1 MLLDA
6 GSEGVLNTTLELF
19 TKGGAKSY
27 LSVAA
32 AVIAPALALTPT
44 QLDLG
49 VTHLGVPRVCS
60 LTLSNLTMLPTS
72 FTWEAFGSGGVG
84 LEGGEMSVTV
94 DPVQG
99 LLEPGKQT
107 VDPTG
112 FRAVGLLLCLLCNAH
127 VHCTEAALIRLMPR
141 CDCCNNLGERHV

>member
-1 MLLDA
+1 MKQVLLDA
-6 GSEGVLNTTLELF
+6 RSEGVLNTTLELF

-27 LSVAA
+27 LSVTA

-84 LEGGEMSVTV
+84 VRGGEMSVVV

-107 VDPTG
+107 VGPMHWG
-112 FRAVGLLLCLLCNAH
+112 SRASATLV
-127 VHCTEAALIRLMPR
+127 VHCVCAAY
-141 CDCCNNLGERHV
+141 